1 MIAPVLPDDAA
12 VRFPSLASLRVAHGE
27 LLRQQRESTDPE
39 LRANIETF
47 IRRGQAT
54 GALLDENENRW
65 EAQSILD
72 YWATFLFRA
81 DRTTVDATLD
91 EFDPELAPALDDA
104 ACPYMGLDAFRE
116 SKFEVFFGRQRM
128 IQALLE
134 RLASERFLAVV
145 GDSGSGKS
153 SLVLAGLL
161 PALKAGLLPGSA
173 SWRYLPSLVPG
184 PDPLANLAC
193 ALSPA
198 GTDAGKMASQAARLR
213 EEPRHLLEMAGGEE
227 GRPCVL
233 VIDQFEELFTLC
245 EEEPVRQAF
254 VDALTHLIQSSG
266 LRHTVLLTLRSDYEP
281 RVAQLGTFQALF
293 ESAHVRV
300 TPLGSPEL
308 REAIV
313 RPAELVGLKFEDG
326 VIDALL
332 HDILGEPAGLPLLQF
347 TLLKLWESR
356 ERNRVTWEAYRRLGG
371 GRLALARSADDF
383 YNSLIPQEQVTAR
396 RILLRMVR
404 TSERLEVTSSRIQR
418 KELHRGGEDPGR
430 VNRVLD
436 KLVDARLV
444 RLTPGETRE
453 EDQFEVAHEAL
464 VRNWPTLVEWLEQ
477 ERAEIT
483 TRRRL
488 DLKVEEWL
496 RLKKQGGLLDEVQLL
511 EAERWLASSSASL
524 LGYHPELP
532 ALAQA
537 SRNAIDEGK
546 RKEEEAHR
554 RELEQAQQL
563 VEAARERAEYKTR
576 SSRIFRFLTVVLA
589 GLFLFSLF
597 TSRQAID
604 SIRKARESERLAEQ
618 ARGERDRTL
627 LRVEQTTRMAAEKQ
641 SREERTLRHQAEQ
654 ALKEMRWQKDQ
665 AEKAQKDLQRQKD
678 LTEAALKE
686 ANDQKQLAGEAL
698 ESTEAALAA
707 VREQERRASSALTE
721 AREAQERLETEK
733 RRAEDAL
740 AKFEEQKEIAE
751 TAQEQVVGTR
761 SQNVQL
767 KVAYDRPSSRLLSG
781 AQELKLDRRSRPL
794 RLGASISS
802 SQGGTGS
809 LCCVVKDHQGRRYLL
824 SLPPIFDGEPG
835 TAILQP
841 GQLDGGRPEKD
852 QIAVLSRV
860 GKDRY
865 RSGAIARL
873 QPGVDVDFR
882 IPKIGK
888 IRGIETT
895 VYPGDKVRLV
905 GRGSGIL
912 EGKVISANDRE
923 VVTTIVPSSGDVGG
937 AVLAD
942 DGDLVGLLYGGDKLQ
957 SFVVR
962 IKPILQELS
971 VELVEE

>member
-91 EFDPELAPALDDA
+91 EFDPELAPELDDA

-161 PALKAGLLPGSA
+161 PALKTGSLPGSA
-173 SWRYLPSLVPG
+173 SWRYLPPLVPG

-198 GTDAGKMASQAARLR
+198 GTDAGKIASQAARLR

-254 VDALTHLIQSSG
+254 ADALTHLIQSSG

-281 RVAQLGTFQALF
+281 RVAQLGTFQTLF

-326 VIDALL
+326 VVDALL

-418 KELHRGGEDPGR
+418 KELHRAGEDPGR

-488 DLKVEEWL
+488 ELKVEEWL

-532 ALAQA
+532 ALVQV

-546 RKEEEAHR
+546 RKEEEARR

-563 VEAARERAEYKTR
+563 VEAERRKAEYK
-576 SSRIFRFLTVVLA
+576 SRTVRLLRALIAGMAVLFFLTVLAGWQFFDAQQRARKAELDEQQAVLKLLQAREEAAQQAAEQEISTRQQVLYVLA
-589 GLFLFSLF
+589 
-597 TSRQAID
+597 RAED
-604 SIRKARESERLAEQ
+604 AKERAQ
-618 ARGERDRTL
+618 NERDRAEAAL
-627 LRVEQTTRMAAEKQ
+627 EDLRKQKGLTEK
-641 SREERTLRHQAEQ
+641 
-654 ALKEMRWQKDQ
+654 ALKDANEQRRLAQTALVDVSKQKELLQEALRRADLESEEARAAQVQ
-665 AEKAQKDLQRQKD
+665 AEKALADLQ
-678 LTEAALKE
+678 A
-686 ANDQKQLAGEAL
+686 
-698 ESTEAALAA
+698 
-707 VREQERRASSALTE
+707 
-721 AREAQERLETEK
+721 
-733 RRAEDAL
+733 
-740 AKFEEQKEIAE
+740 QKEITARVEETVAE
-751 TAQEQVVGTR
+751 TR

-767 KVAYDRPSSRLLSG
+767 VQLKFAYDSPSSRLVSG
-781 AQELKLDRRSRPL
+781 AQELKLDHRSRPL

-852 QIAVLSRV
+852 QVAVLSRV

-873 QPGVDVDFR
+873 QPGVDVDFH

-895 VYPGDKVRLV
+895 VYRGDKVRLV

-912 EGKVISANDRE
+912 EGRVISANDRE